1 MDDFNHPAEVSN
13 LRLHGPDWPGNE
25 EPPLP
30 PGFLPLRLVL
40 HPSGCSVA
48 LIRPDMVVG
57 RHSSVDVRLHLPDVS
72 RRHCRFV
79 FAEGNWQVFD
89 LDSLNGV
96 FVNDEAVD
104 QAVLHQGDRIR
115 IGSYTFEVDL
125 TEQVDADVLLPNG
138 LKTLGNIAD
147 LLPRPPERSQRR
159 VS

>member
-1 MDDFNHPAEVSN
+1 
-13 LRLHGPDWPGNE
+13 
-25 EPPLP
+25 
-30 PGFLPLRLVL
+30 
-40 HPSGCSVA
+40 VA

-57 RHSSVDVRLHLPDVS
+57 RHSSVDLRLHLPDVS

-104 QAVLHQGDRIR
+104 QAVLRQGDQIR

-125 TEQVDADVLLPNG
+125 TEQVDADALLPNG
-138 LKTLGNIAD
+138 LKTLGDIAD
-147 LLPRPPERSQRR
+147 HLPRPPERSQRQA
-159 VS
+159 S